1 MLQGLTHGQRFI
13 DINLNFTQPLCFQ
26 KTMKVKINLP
36 TSLCCG
42 VWVIAKNH
50 LSYGKEPCPHDLEKT
65 QICHLLW
72 QGQKQ
77 IPFLCL
83 INDKLSL
90 LSPFVNWNKM
100 LINQIC
106 FKLLSILQ
114 APERTLIQPQA
125 ESAFQL
131 RICWILPP
139 FILLPHTWFFLVLF
153 TPLCKRPT
161 LSA

>member
-1 MLQGLTHGQRFI
+1 MGY
-13 DINLNFTQPLCFQ
+13 C
-26 KTMKVKINLP
+26 
-36 TSLCCG
+36 
-42 VWVIAKNH
+42 
-50 LSYGKEPCPHDLEKT
+50 KEPPLIWQRTMSSYDLEKT

-100 LINQIC
+100 LVNQIC

-114 APERTLIQPQA
+114 APEQTLIQTQA

-131 RICWILPP
+131 RICLILPP
-139 FILLPHTWFFLVLF
+139 FILLPHTWFFLVLS

-161 LSA
+161 LSAYLLDACRPYSQSHLLQPHYSSLFLLL